1 MTTLETRRERADML
15 EVYKII
21 KGIEEIEFKDFFDMS
36 KDTLR
41 GHKYKLF
48 KKRFHLNVGKLNFG
62 NRVINSWNRL
72 PDSVV
77 QAESV
82 NVFKNELDHYLE
94 YTRGM
99 R

>member
-1 MTTLETRRERADML
+1 ML

-21 KGIEEIEFKDFFDMS
+21 KGIEEIEFKDFFDKS

-41 GHKYKLF
+41 GHKFKLF
-48 KKRFHLNVGKLNFG
+48 KKRFRLNVGKFNFG

-82 NVFKNELDHYLE
+82 NAFKNELDHYLE